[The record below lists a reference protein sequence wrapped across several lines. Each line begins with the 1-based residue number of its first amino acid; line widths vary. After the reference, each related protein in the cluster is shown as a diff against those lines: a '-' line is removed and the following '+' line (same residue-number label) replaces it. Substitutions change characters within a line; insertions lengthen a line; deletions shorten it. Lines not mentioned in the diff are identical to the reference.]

1 MMAILIVIQMH
12 EIACLGNTRMSNIS
26 KIYLSVQL
34 GEILRFNVNSVNIA
48 TASAAMNLK
57 MKMKEYKKR
66 GVLFIAEREFT
77 IRPGCSGL
85 W

>member
-1 MMAILIVIQMH
+1 MMVIPIVIQVH
-12 EIACLGNTRMSNIS
+12 EITLSRKYTKIS
-26 KIYLSVQL
+26 KIYFSVRL

-48 TASAAMNLK
+48 TASATMNLK

-66 GVLFIAEREFT
+66 GVLLIAEREFT